1 MRIFASL
8 ALALLFITCAIST
21 ATAEHLVPQK
31 TFDAIATEYS
41 GEGAQEYDRHI
52 IQYHRIQG
60 SPMMAEVAEKVVL
73 AKLKAWGIESKL
85 EQFPSDGRTRY
96 ETNISPMGWDMRGG
110 ELWVE
115 SAAGDL
121 KFAPFRLCR
130 YSDVP
135 MCVSTYSKGGDWT
148 GELVDVGAGTKDK
161 DYEGKDVRGKVALA
175 YGYAGNVVR
184 EAAVKRG
191 AIGVVI
197 YPAADDRADH
207 PDMVR
212 YNGIWPRAEELD
224 KTAGGFQISANQYAT
239 VRDLMRKGPVRVHGK
254 IDATLGPGQL
264 TLVHAWIRGT
274 QTPQQE
280 VLITGHLDHPKWSAN
295 DNASG
300 SAAMLEMA
308 RTLNALIA
316 SGKLSPPLMTIHF
329 MWVPEYFGSEAYVT
343 KHPEARTCSAGWNDP
358 RTSSSANQPGACITV
373 NLNLD
378 MVGEDTVKTNSRF
391 YITRTPDSVPG
402 NLNGVMADLLQQT
415 RDANLYAP
423 TGTHNYWPAEMN
435 NYVQGSDHD
444 VFISLGIPST
454 MLGHDPDWTHHT
466 SEDTIDKTDASE
478 FHRVG
483 VLVTAGA
490 YWLASETNEEK
501 KRAEYVGTSDMISD
515 RAHRVAELLSS
526 ANSPAAQRRLETN
539 RQELSRL
546 LARQDNN
553 VKQFTAGNK
562 TQKAASLLQTKQSYT
577 GAVPHRLT
585 VLPIAGSEF
594 ENLIGNDKKWWDEQ
608 TQRFASEAPG
618 GGLPTQPP
626 LDQIVFETMNFMDG
640 KRTTA
645 EIADLLSDEFNQ
657 DFDQPWVDRL
667 LGILSSLKLVET
679 K

>member
-8 ALALLFITCAIST
+8 ALALLFITCAIS
-21 ATAEHLVPQK
+21 AAAAEHLVPQK

-73 AKLKAWGIESKL
+73 ARLKGWGIESKL

-110 ELWVE
+110 ELSVE
-115 SAAGDL
+115 SVAGDP

-161 DYEGKDVRGKVALA
+161 DYDGKDVRGKVALA

-197 YPAADDRADH
+197 YPAADDRTDH

-274 QTPQQE
+274 QSPQQE

-300 SAAMLEMA
+300 SAAMLEIA

-316 SGKLSPPLMTIHF
+316 SGKLPPPLMTIHF
-329 MWVPEYFGSEAYVT
+329 MWVPEYFGSEAYVA
-343 KHPEARTCSAGWNDP
+343 KHLEARTCNAVWNAP

-402 NLNGVMADLLQQT
+402 SLNGVMADLLQQT

-444 VFISLGIPST
+444 VFIALGIPST

-478 FHRVG
+478 FRRVG
-483 VLVTAGA
+483 VLATAGA
-490 YWLASETNEEK
+490 YWLASQTDEEK
-501 KRAEYVGTSDMISD
+501 KRAEYVATSDMISD
-515 RAHRVAELLSS
+515 RGHRVAEVLSS

-546 LARQDNN
+546 VVLQDNN
-553 VKQFTAGNK
+553 VKQFMAGNK
-562 TQKAASLLQTKQSYT
+562 TQKAASLLQAKQSYT

-594 ENLIGNDKKWWDEQ
+594 ENLTGNDKKWWDEQ
-608 TQRFASEAPG
+608 SQRFASEAPG
-618 GGLPTQPP
+618 GGLPTRPP
-626 LDQIVFETMNFMDG
+626 FDQIIFETVNFMDG

-645 EIADLLSDEFNQ
+645 EIADLLSAEFNH

-667 LGILSSLKLVET
+667 LGILSGLKLVET

>member
-1 MRIFASL
+1 
-8 ALALLFITCAIST
+8 
-21 ATAEHLVPQK
+21 
-31 TFDAIATEYS
+31 
-41 GEGAQEYDRHI
+41 
-52 IQYHRIQG
+52 
-60 SPMMAEVAEKVVL
+60 
-73 AKLKAWGIESKL
+73 
-85 EQFPSDGRTRY
+85 
-96 ETNISPMGWDMRGG
+96 
-110 ELWVE
+110 
-115 SAAGDL
+115 
-121 KFAPFRLCR
+121 
-130 YSDVP
+130 
-135 MCVSTYSKGGDWT
+135 
-148 GELVDVGAGTKDK
+148 
-161 DYEGKDVRGKVALA
+161 
-175 YGYAGNVVR
+175 
-184 EAAVKRG
+184 
-191 AIGVVI
+191 
-197 YPAADDRADH
+197 
-207 PDMVR
+207 
-212 YNGIWPRAEELD
+212 
-224 KTAGGFQISANQYAT
+224 
-239 VRDLMRKGPVRVHGK
+239 
-254 IDATLGPGQL
+254 
-264 TLVHAWIRGT
+264 
-274 QTPQQE
+274 
-280 VLITGHLDHPKWSAN
+280 
-295 DNASG
+295 
-300 SAAMLEMA
+300 MA

-402 NLNGVMADLLQQT
+402 SLNGVMADLLQQT

-478 FHRVG
+478 FRRVG
-483 VLVTAGA
+483 VLATAGA

-501 KRAEYVGTSDMISD
+501 KQAEYVATSDMISD
-515 RAHRVAELLSS
+515 RAHRVAEVLSS
-526 ANSPAAQRRLETN
+526 ANSPAAQRRLESS

-553 VKQFTAGNK
+553 VKQFMAGNQ
-562 TQKAASLLQTKQSYT
+562 TQKAASLLQAKQSYT
-577 GAVPHRLT
+577 GTVPHRLT
-585 VLPIAGSEF
+585 ILPIAGSEF
-594 ENLIGNDKKWWDEQ
+594 ENLTGNDKKWWDEQ

-626 LDQIVFETMNFMDG
+626 LEQIVFETMNFMDG

-645 EIADLLSDEFNQ
+645 EIADLLSAEFNQ

-667 LGILSSLKLVET
+667 LGILSSLKLVEA

>member
-8 ALALLFITCAIST
+8 TLALVFITCAICT

-96 ETNISPMGWDMRGG
+96 ETNISPMAWDMRGG

-115 SAAGDL
+115 SVAGDP

-148 GELVDVGAGTKDK
+148 GELVDVSAGTKDK

-197 YPAADDRADH
+197 YPAADDRTDH

-212 YNGIWPRAEELD
+212 YNGIWPRAGELD
-224 KTAGGFQISANQYAT
+224 KTAGGFQISGNQYAT

-274 QTPQQE
+274 QSPQQE

-343 KHPEARTCSAGWNDP
+343 KHPEARTCNPGWNDP
-358 RTSSSANQPGACITV
+358 RPSSSGNQPGACITV

-391 YITRTPDSVPG
+391 YITRTPDSAPG

-478 FHRVG
+478 FRRVG
-483 VLVTAGA
+483 VLATAGA
-490 YWLASETNEEK
+490 YWLASQTNEEK
-501 KRAEYVGTSDMISD
+501 KQAEYVATSDMISD
-515 RAHRVAELLSS
+515 RAHRVAEVLSS
-526 ANSPAAQRRLETN
+526 ANSPAAQRRLESSL
-539 RQELSRL
+539 QELSRL

-553 VKQFTAGNK
+553 VKQFMAGNQ
-562 TQKAASLLQTKQSYT
+562 TQKAASLLQAKQSYT
-577 GAVPHRLT
+577 GTVPHRLT
-585 VLPIAGSEF
+585 ILPIAGSEF
-594 ENLIGNDKKWWDEQ
+594 ENLTGNDKKWWDEQ

-626 LDQIVFETMNFMDG
+626 LEQIVFETMNFMDG

-667 LGILSSLKLVET
+667 LGILSSLKLVEA

>member
-197 YPAADDRADH
+197 YPAADDRTDH

-343 KHPEARTCSAGWNDP
+343 KHPEARTCNAGWNDP

-402 NLNGVMADLLQQT
+402 SLNGVMADLLQQT

-478 FHRVG
+478 FRRVG
-483 VLVTAGA
+483 VLATAGA

-501 KRAEYVGTSDMISD
+501 KQAEYVATSDMISD
-515 RAHRVAELLSS
+515 RAHRVAEVLSS
-526 ANSPAAQRRLETN
+526 ANSPAAQRRLESS

-553 VKQFTAGNK
+553 VKQFMAGNQ
-562 TQKAASLLQTKQSYT
+562 TQKAASLLQAKQSYT
-577 GAVPHRLT
+577 GTVPHRLT
-585 VLPIAGSEF
+585 ILPIAGSEF
-594 ENLIGNDKKWWDEQ
+594 ENLTGNDKKWWDEQ

-626 LDQIVFETMNFMDG
+626 LEQIVFETMNFMDG

-645 EIADLLSDEFNQ
+645 EIADLLSAEFNQ

-667 LGILSSLKLVET
+667 LGILSSLKLVEA